1 MGWRYSFPK
10 HDPPFEKGPNMSKKI
25 FGKFWVFIG
34 KQYTMKKIVRLT
46 ESDLARIVRRVIS
59 ERDFSPNVVKYDKG
73 MRGGENPLRDRRIP
87 ESNFNEGDIVTIN
100 RYGKEGEVINVMFDH
115 DNNNFIYQVRAELPG
130 GKKYTAEFTDEE
142 LS

>member
-1 MGWRYSFPK
+1 
-10 HDPPFEKGPNMSKKI
+10 
-25 FGKFWVFIG
+25 
-34 KQYTMKKIVRLT
+34 MKKIIRLT
-46 ESDLARIVRRVIS
+46 ESDLVRVVKRVIT

-100 RYGKEGEVINVMFDH
+100 RYGKEGEVVNVMFDH
-115 DNNNFIYQVRAELPG
+115 DNNNFIYQVRAELPN
-130 GKKYTAEFTDEE
+130 GKRYMGEFTDEE